1 MVCLLITIQFH
12 YIVILLDKYTRGANM
27 KSDKSINYT
36 SWKPSED
43 VKNNYWTIY
52 DKIPY
57 VRDKELCNE
66 SNIVKV
72 SGNIIKAYRY
82 LLKDTYEIKHEA

>member
-1 MVCLLITIQFH
+1 MK
-12 YIVILLDKYTRGANM
+12 LDKLAN
-27 KSDKSINYT
+27 SAPWT
-36 SWKPSED
+36 PSEY
-43 VKNNYWTIY
+43 VKDEYEHWTIY

-66 SNIVKV
+66 SNITKV

-82 LLKDTYEIKHEA
+82 LLKDTYEIKHD